1 MNKSE
6 YQQYLKSDHW
16 INLKLK
22 KSRKAKLCW
31 CCRVKPHPGN
41 FHHIRYKQIFDVTTN
56 DIRLLCESCHHLYH
70 AMKDERPHW
79 PDEWIWKSVKRHNRQ
94 FNRAVL
100 KEGRRF
106 NKEFH

>member
-41 FHHIRYKQIFDVTTN
+41 FLHIRYKQIFDVTTN